1 MFDPDKMRER
11 FWQLTKEAEAI
22 RAQANPKRAARDQRV
37 AEHDAAIATLNAE
50 IKALEA
56 PLFKMENE
64 RAFLARALG
73 GQTGA
78 PR

>member
-1 MFDPDKMRER
+1 MFDPDQMRQR
-11 FWQLTKEAEAI
+11 FWQLTREAEAV
-22 RAQANPKRAARDQRV
+22 RAAAGPKRAARDAQV
-37 AEHDAAIATLNAE
+37 AEHEAALAALNAE

-56 PLFKMENE
+56 PLYQMEQE
-64 RAFLARALG
+64 RAFIARALG